1 MRLLHILDDGN
12 LSLVEFFEDDTP
24 PYAILS
30 HTWGPDNEEVS
41 YRDFIEETGIQKR
54 GRGKIAFCARQAAS
68 DKLKHFWVDTCCRFE
83 LLNPHLVCLTNFK

>member
-1 MRLLHILDDGN
+1 MRLLHIQDDGN

-41 YRDFIEETGIQKR
+41 YRDTEAGSWQDRILCKAGSL
-54 GRGKIAFCARQAAS
+54 G
-68 DKLKHFWVDTCCRFE
+68 
-83 LLNPHLVCLTNFK
+83 